1 MCELQTKFADSWKE
15 YGVKYGIDTDE
26 KCVEHAVRSSVVLVR
41 GTNPCVFD
49 WERYIRNN
57 ADLQRAF
64 IKKGRVTCADATS
77 HYLNHGIN
85 ENRKKF
91 ILGTN
96 EPYVYDFDW
105 KIYDKLNPDVFTQR
119 NRGETIGKWH
129 CFRHWCEFGH
139 VENRKACIEQQLSIK
154 NDASISTDDN
164 INKQWRQY
172 LSNVLTTFKNSTIE
186 EIISIVHTRLSDDDK
201 QRRISYYPLIVMP
214 TYNRAANIENSI
226 QMIINQTEKKWT
238 FLIIDDGSTI
248 ENKILFRS
256 IQDKYRENKKIVF
269 LENETNKH
277 IAFTLN
283 RGIQHFLQD
292 SKFTHFT
299 WVSDDNEYY
308 PNFLEKLYI
317 SGKDFTYSWYDIYY
331 TTTSNYGRFDT
342 NKQALGNFE
351 SLLERFDGCAAFLWS
366 RCAIRTVGMYTEVYP
381 GCEDYEFLLRTFDEI
396 SMDNIEQ
403 VPISLMKYNRHPDAA
418 FEKIR
423 DQVIEYTTAIRLEFR
438 TRLYTKK
445 ISIVMAYYN
454 RKPQTLE
461 TLRGFERIYA
471 GKYNFE
477 VIIVDDNS
485 NYENR
490 LEEDIKQFTFPINLI
505 VISKEEKGDRINP
518 CTAYNRGFAEATGD
532 IIVIQNP
539 EIYHCGNI
547 LEYVLQNTLQVKNNY
562 VTLPVFSSPSF
573 NHNSMLYG
581 IQNDY
586 YHNFV
591 EKINYKDYDFNYEY
605 YINKYPEFQYMTQKD
620 VESDYL
626 KHGIKINRVC
636 NEKGIFFRKNVIHD
650 WKGWYN
656 HHINNPRNL
665 HFLSVISKNNLN
677 KIGGFCDIFKYGL
690 WYDDDDFL
698 YRIKKITNVITLDS
712 TKYFGVHQYH
722 LSGSDDQHNDNNFN
736 KLVKR
741 NKDIFE
747 YNKNKNIIDCS
758 PFKIGLCFK
767 LFVNDKTTTTRYGI
781 IEEFFNSL
789 NNLSKYYINLHIVG
803 VIDCKIN
810 DRLKCVID
818 KVDTKNITLIDLK
831 DNYGI
836 SYATN
841 RGIIELIDRKC
852 EYIFCSDD
860 DMIFKQYSI
869 LDHYIRC
876 SLIYNIKHLGY
887 YPRHIFKNPTKN
899 INDEIV
905 CNRGFAGCFYMLR
918 TDDILHAGLLPL
930 LKSKYGYEH
939 ETFTR
944 ILTGTQYDL
953 IDSNDY
959 IELNN
964 KSIDCCSGSKLVECN
979 LNIKPTEFKLI
990 PYNEMK
996 LIMNLS

>member
-1 MCELQTKFADSWKE
+1 MDSFTPWFNKILPLDKLMEQCPFAKEFTSEYVKCFHNVYKVPEFDWRRYLNDHPDVKKKGVVGELGAYNMWIQRGRKNALVIGTDKLYEGFPWKDYLKWNPDLGKHGICGE
-15 YGVKYGIDTDE
+15 MEAYRHWMNHGRKEKRVVKYEMGLISE
-26 KCVEHAVRSSVVLVR
+26 QVR
-41 GTNPCVFD
+41 D
-49 WERYIRNN
+49 
-57 ADLQRAF
+57 AF
-64 IKKGRVTCADATS
+64 INKLMHAEK
-77 HYLNHGIN
+77 HY
-85 ENRKKF
+85 F
-91 ILGTN
+91 
-96 EPYVYDFDW
+96 
-105 KIYDKLNPDVFTQR
+105 
-119 NRGETIGKWH
+119 
-129 CFRHWCEFGH
+129 
-139 VENRKACIEQQLSIK
+139 
-154 NDASISTDDN
+154 
-164 INKQWRQY
+164 
-172 LSNVLTTFKNSTIE
+172 
-186 EIISIVHTRLSDDDK
+186 
-201 QRRISYYPLIVMP
+201 PLVVMP
-214 TYNRAANIENSI
+214 TYNRAKNIDDRI
-226 QMIINQTEKKWT
+226 QMMLNQTTQNWT
-238 FLIIDDGSTI
+238 LLIIDDGSTL
-248 ENKILFRS
+248 ENKTLFRS
-256 IQDKYRENKKIVF
+256 IQDKYCGNNQIVF
-269 LENETNKH
+269 LENEKNKH

-283 RGIQHFLQD
+283 RGIQYFLQD
-292 SKFTHFT
+292 NKFTHFT

-331 TTTSNYGRFDT
+331 TTASNYGRFDT
-342 NKQALGNFE
+342 NKRALGNFE

-366 RCAIRTVGMYTEVYP
+366 RCAIRTVGMYTYSYP
-381 GCEDYEFLLRTFDEI
+381 GCEDYEYLLRTFDKI

-461 TLRGFERIYA
+461 TLRGFERNYA

-477 VIIVDDNS
+477 VIVVDDNS
-485 NYENR
+485 NDENR

-547 LEYVLQNTLQVKNNY
+547 LEYVLQNMLQVKNNY

-620 VESDYL
+620 AESDYL
-626 KHGIKINRVC
+626 KHGIKNNRVC
-636 NEKGIFFRKNVIHD
+636 NETGIFFRKNIIHD

-677 KIGGFCDIFKYGL
+677 KIVGFCDIFKYGL

-767 LFVNDKTTTTRYGI
+767 LFVNDKTTATRYEI

-789 NNLSKYYINLHIVG
+789 NNLFNYNSNLHIVG

-810 DRLKCVID
+810 DRLKCIID
-818 KVDTKNITLIDLK
+818 KVDNKKITLIDLK

-841 RGIIELIDRKC
+841 RGIIELIDRQC

-887 YPRHIFKNPTKN
+887 YPRHIFKCTTKN
-899 INDEIV
+899 INDEII
-905 CNRGFAGCFYMLR
+905 CNITGFAGCFYMLR

-930 LKSKYGYEH
+930 LNSKYGYEH
-939 ETFTR
+939 EIFTK
-944 ILTGTQYDL
+944 ILTGIQYDL

-959 IELNN
+959 IELNK
-964 KSIDCCSGSKLVECN
+964 KSISCCSGSKLDQCN
-979 LNIKPTEFKLI
+979 INIIPTEFKLI